1 MAGTKSFGAHTR
13 KKARPFGQIRQDK
26 TQKRKKPLAISK
38 YCITF
43 AISKSTSDE
52 IRESWS

>member
-1 MAGTKSFGAHTR
+1 MG
-13 KKARPFGQIRQDK
+13 KKF
-26 TQKRKKPLAISK
+26 QKRKKPLAIYK

-52 IRESWS
+52 IRVSWS